1 MMDSPSA
8 PSSILVDLE
17 LPEPAPLP
25 SALVRVLSSLRV
37 VLLGW
42 FSVPEQTS
50 PAQARG
56 QFGAEAEDMLDA
68 AARRFEEAGAEVT
81 TRLVFTGDELDT
93 ISRVSVEESCD
104 AVLIP
109 GPVEQLRRVLVPLR
123 GIQNVRE
130 IAPFVADLCQDGTAR
145 VTLLHV
151 LEGDEL
157 DGDEATA
164 ASREDVLEPAAE
176 RMRSA
181 GIEAGLLELNSV
193 AADSPADAIVEWA
206 GGHDLAVLGETEPSV
221 REVLFGT
228 MPEQIVE
235 AVNVPII
242 VVRHGEEAAKM
253 AERTTQAD

>member
-1 MMDSPSA
+1 MMDLPPA

-50 PAQARG
+50 PAQARD
-56 QFGAEAEDMLDA
+56 QFGAEAENMLDA

-145 VTLLHV
+145 VTLLHI
-151 LEGDEL
+151 LEGDET
-157 DGDEATA
+157 TA

-181 GIEAGLLELNSV
+181 GIEADLLELNSV

-242 VVRHGEEAAKM
+242 VVRHGEEEAEI

>member
-1 MMDSPSA
+1 MSSITP
-8 PSSILVDLE
+8 PSSILVDVE
-17 LPEPAPLP
+17 LPEPESLAP
-25 SALVRVLSSLRV
+25 ALIDALSPLRV

-50 PAQARG
+50 PAQARD
-56 QFGAEAEDMLDA
+56 QFGAEAEDTLGA
-68 AARRFEEAGAEVT
+68 AARQFEEAGAEVT

-130 IAPFVADLCQDGTAR
+130 IPPFVADLCQDGTAR
-145 VTLLHV
+145 VTLLHI
-151 LEGDEL
+151 LEGDET
-157 DGDEATA
+157 TA

-193 AADSPADAIVEWA
+193 AAESPADTIVEWA
-206 GGHDLAVLGETEPSV
+206 GEHDLVVLGETQPSV

-242 VVRHGEEAAKM
+242 VVRHGEEAAEM
-253 AERTTQAD
+253 AERATQAD

>member
-1 MMDSPSA
+1 MSSITP
-8 PSSILVDLE
+8 PSSILVDVE
-17 LPEPAPLP
+17 LPEPESLAP
-25 SALVRVLSSLRV
+25 ALIDALSPLRV

-42 FSVPEQTS
+42 FSVPEQTT
-50 PAQARG
+50 PAQARD
-56 QFGAEAEDMLDA
+56 QFGAEAEDTLGA
-68 AARRFEEAGAEVT
+68 AARQFEEAGAEVT

-145 VTLLHV
+145 VTLLHI
-151 LEGDEL
+151 LEGDET
-157 DGDEATA
+157 TA

-181 GIEAGLLELNSV
+181 GIGAGLLELNSV
-193 AADSPADAIVEWA
+193 AADSPADTIVEWA
-206 GGHDLAVLGETEPSV
+206 GEHDLVVLGETQPSV

-242 VVRHGEEAAKM
+242 VVRHGEEAAEM

>member
-8 PSSILVDLE
+8 PSSILINLK
-17 LPEPAPLP
+17 LPEPEPLP
-25 SALVRVLSSLRV
+25 LGLIRVLSSLRV

-42 FSVPEQTS
+42 LAVPEQTS
-50 PAQARG
+50 PAQARD
-56 QFGAEAEDMLDA
+56 QLGAEAEDTLEEVTH
-68 AARRFEEAGAEVT
+68 RFEDAGAEVT

-151 LEGDEL
+151 LEGDET
-157 DGDEATA
+157 TA

-176 RMRSA
+176 VML
-181 GIEAGLLELNSV
+181 EYGLKADLFELDSV
-193 AADSPADAIVEWA
+193 TADDPADAILGQAVE
-206 GGHDLAVLGETEPSV
+206 HDLVVLGETKPSV
-221 REVLFGT
+221 RDILFGT
-228 MPEQIVE
+228 VPEQV
-235 AVNVPII
+235 VTSTDTPVII
-242 VVRHGEEAAKM
+242 VRHKDEDGNAAEQM
-253 AERTTQAD
+253 TQARAS

>member
-1 MMDSPSA
+1 MMDLPPA

-25 SALVRVLSSLRV
+25 SALIRVLSSLRV

-50 PAQARG
+50 PAQARD
-56 QFGAEAEDMLDA
+56 QFGAEAEETLDA
-68 AARRFEEAGAEVT
+68 AARRFENAGAEVT

-151 LEGDEL
+151 LEGDET
-157 DGDEATA
+157 TA

-176 RMRSA
+176 MMRSA
-181 GIEAGLLELNSV
+181 GIKAGLLELNSV

-206 GGHDLAVLGETEPSV
+206 GEHDLAVLGETEPSV

-242 VVRHGEEAAKM
+242 VVRHGEEEAEI

>member
-1 MMDSPSA
+1 MMDLPPA

-50 PAQARG
+50 PAQARD
-56 QFGAEAEDMLDA
+56 QFGAEAENMLDA

-151 LEGDEL
+151 LEGDET
-157 DGDEATA
+157 TA

-176 RMRSA
+176 MMRSA
-181 GIEAGLLELNSV
+181 GIKADLLELNSV

-206 GGHDLAVLGETEPSV
+206 GEHDLAVLGETKPSV

-242 VVRHGEEAAKM
+242 VVRHGEEEAEI
-253 AERTTQAD
+253 AERATQAD

>member
-1 MMDSPSA
+1 MIDPSPA

-17 LPEPAPLP
+17 LPEPEPLP
-25 SALVRVLSSLRV
+25 AELVRVLSSLRV

-42 FSVPEQTS
+42 FSVPEQTT
-50 PAQARG
+50 PAQARD
-56 QFGAEAEDMLDA
+56 QFGAVAEDTLDA

-145 VTLLHV
+145 VTLLHI
-151 LEGDEL
+151 LEGDET
-157 DGDEATA
+157 TA

-181 GIEAGLLELNSV
+181 GIKADLLELNSV
-193 AADSPADAIVEWA
+193 AADSPADTIVEWA
-206 GGHDLAVLGETEPSV
+206 GEHDLAVLGEIKASV
-221 REVLFGT
+221 REILFGT
-228 MPEQIVE
+228 VPEQIVE
-235 AVNVPII
+235 QTNTPVI
-242 VVRHGEEAAKM
+242 VVRREDEDVTAAEQ
-253 AERTTQAD
+253 ATQAGSS

>member
-1 MMDSPSA
+1 MSSITP
-8 PSSILVDLE
+8 PSSILVDVE
-17 LPEPAPLP
+17 LPEPESLAP
-25 SALVRVLSSLRV
+25 ALIDALSPLRV

-50 PAQARG
+50 PAQARD
-56 QFGAEAEDMLDA
+56 QFGAEAEDTLGA

-104 AVLIP
+104 ALLIP

-145 VTLLHV
+145 VTLLHI
-151 LEGDEL
+151 LEGDET
-157 DGDEATA
+157 TA

-193 AADSPADAIVEWA
+193 AADSPADTIVEWA
-206 GGHDLAVLGETEPSV
+206 GEHDLVVLGETQPSV

-242 VVRHGEEAAKM
+242 VVRHGEEAAEM
-253 AERTTQAD
+253 AERATQAD

>member
-1 MMDSPSA
+1 MMDLPPA

-50 PAQARG
+50 PAQARD
-56 QFGAEAEDMLDA
+56 QFGAEAENMLDA

-151 LEGDEL
+151 LEGDET
-157 DGDEATA
+157 TA

-176 RMRSA
+176 MMRSA
-181 GIEAGLLELNSV
+181 GIKADLLELNSV

-206 GGHDLAVLGETEPSV
+206 GEHDLAVLGETKPSV

-242 VVRHGEEAAKM
+242 VVRHGEEEAEI

>member
-1 MMDSPSA
+1 MSSITP
-8 PSSILVDLE
+8 PSSILVDVE
-17 LPEPAPLP
+17 LPEPESLSP
-25 SALVRVLSSLRV
+25 ALIDALSPLRV

-50 PAQARG
+50 PAQARD
-56 QFGAEAEDMLDA
+56 QFGAEAEDTLGA

-151 LEGDEL
+151 LEGDET
-157 DGDEATA
+157 TA

-176 RMRSA
+176 MMRSA
-181 GIEAGLLELNSV
+181 GIKAGLLELNSV
-193 AADSPADAIVEWA
+193 AADSPADTIVEWA
-206 GGHDLAVLGETEPSV
+206 GEHDLVVLGETQPSV

-242 VVRHGEEAAKM
+242 VVRHGEEAAEM
-253 AERTTQAD
+253 AERATQAD

>member
-1 MMDSPSA
+1 MSSITP
-8 PSSILVDLE
+8 PSSILVDVE
-17 LPEPAPLP
+17 LPEPESLAP
-25 SALVRVLSSLRV
+25 ALIDALSPLRV

-50 PAQARG
+50 PAQARD
-56 QFGAEAEDMLDA
+56 QFGAEAEDTLGA

-145 VTLLHV
+145 VTLLHI
-151 LEGDEL
+151 LEGDET
-157 DGDEATA
+157 TA
-164 ASREDVLEPAAE
+164 VSREDVLEPAAE

-193 AADSPADAIVEWA
+193 AADSPADTIVEWA
-206 GGHDLAVLGETEPSV
+206 GEHDLVVLGETQPSV

-242 VVRHGEEAAKM
+242 VVRHGEEAAEM
-253 AERTTQAD
+253 AERATQAD

>member
-1 MMDSPSA
+1 
-8 PSSILVDLE
+8 
-17 LPEPAPLP
+17 
-25 SALVRVLSSLRV
+25 
-37 VLLGW
+37 
-42 FSVPEQTS
+42 
-50 PAQARG
+50 
-56 QFGAEAEDMLDA
+56 
-68 AARRFEEAGAEVT
+68 
-81 TRLVFTGDELDT
+81 VFTGDELDT

-109 GPVEQLRRVLVPLR
+109 GPVEELRHVLVPLR
-123 GIQNVRE
+123 GTQNVRE

-151 LEGDEL
+151 LEGDET
-157 DGDEATA
+157 TA

-176 RMRSA
+176 MMRSA
-181 GIEAGLLELNSV
+181 GIKAGLLELNSV

-206 GGHDLAVLGETEPSV
+206 GEHDLAVLGETEPSV

-242 VVRHGEEAAKM
+242 VVRHGEEEPEI

>member
-1 MMDSPSA
+1 MMDLPPA

-50 PAQARG
+50 PAQARD
-56 QFGAEAEDMLDA
+56 QFGAEAENMLDA

-151 LEGDEL
+151 LEGDET
-157 DGDEATA
+157 TA

-176 RMRSA
+176 MMRSA
-181 GIEAGLLELNSV
+181 GIKAGLLELNSV
-193 AADSPADAIVEWA
+193 AADSPADTIVEWA
-206 GGHDLAVLGETEPSV
+206 GEHDLVVLGETEPSV

-242 VVRHGEEAAKM
+242 VVRHGEEEAEI

>member
-1 MMDSPSA
+1 MSSITP
-8 PSSILVDLE
+8 PSSILVDVE
-17 LPEPAPLP
+17 LPEPESLAP
-25 SALVRVLSSLRV
+25 ALIDALSPLRV

-42 FSVPEQTS
+42 FSVPEQTT
-50 PAQARG
+50 PAQARD
-56 QFGAEAEDMLDA
+56 QFGAEAEDTLGA
-68 AARRFEEAGAEVT
+68 AARQFEEAGAEVT

-145 VTLLHV
+145 VTLLHI
-151 LEGDEL
+151 LEGDEM
-157 DGDEATA
+157 TA

-181 GIEAGLLELNSV
+181 GIGAGLLELNSV
-193 AADSPADAIVEWA
+193 AADSPADTIVEWA
-206 GGHDLAVLGETEPSV
+206 GEHDLVVLGETQPSV

-242 VVRHGEEAAKM
+242 VVRHGEEAAEM

>member
-1 MMDSPSA
+1 MMDLPPA

-56 QFGAEAEDMLDA
+56 QFGTEAEDMLDA

-145 VTLLHV
+145 VTLLHI
-151 LEGDEL
+151 LEGDET
-157 DGDEATA
+157 TA

-193 AADSPADAIVEWA
+193 AADSPADTIVEWA
-206 GGHDLAVLGETEPSV
+206 GEHDLVVLGETQPSV

-242 VVRHGEEAAKM
+242 VVRHGEEAAEM
-253 AERTTQAD
+253 AERATQAD

>member
-1 MMDSPSA
+1 MMDLPPA

-50 PAQARG
+50 PAQARD
-56 QFGAEAEDMLDA
+56 QFGAEAENMLDA

-151 LEGDEL
+151 LEGDET
-157 DGDEATA
+157 TA

-176 RMRSA
+176 MMRSA
-181 GIEAGLLELNSV
+181 GIKADLLELNSV

-206 GGHDLAVLGETEPSV
+206 GEHDLAVLGETEPSV

-242 VVRHGEEAAKM
+242 VVRHGEEEAEI

>member
-1 MMDSPSA
+1 MMDLPPA

-50 PAQARG
+50 PAQARD
-56 QFGAEAEDMLDA
+56 QFGAEAENMLDA

-145 VTLLHV
+145 VTLLHI
-151 LEGDEL
+151 LEGDET
-157 DGDEATA
+157 TA

-181 GIEAGLLELNSV
+181 GIGAGLLELNSV
-193 AADSPADAIVEWA
+193 AADSPADTIVEWA
-206 GGHDLAVLGETEPSV
+206 GEHDLVVLGETQPSV

-242 VVRHGEEAAKM
+242 VVRHGEEAAEM
-253 AERTTQAD
+253 AERATQAD

>member
-1 MMDSPSA
+1 MSSITP
-8 PSSILVDLE
+8 PSSILVDVE
-17 LPEPAPLP
+17 LPEPESLAP
-25 SALVRVLSSLRV
+25 ALIDALSPLRV

-50 PAQARG
+50 PAQARD
-56 QFGAEAEDMLDA
+56 QFGAEAEDTLGA
-68 AARRFEEAGAEVT
+68 AARQFEEAGAEVT

-145 VTLLHV
+145 VTLLHI
-151 LEGDEL
+151 LEGDET
-157 DGDEATA
+157 TA

-193 AADSPADAIVEWA
+193 AADSPADTIVEWA
-206 GGHDLAVLGETEPSV
+206 GEHDLVVLGETQPSV

-242 VVRHGEEAAKM
+242 VVRHGEEAAEM
-253 AERTTQAD
+253 AERATQAD